1 MTRGTRNKARVRLS
15 RLEDTH
21 HRYEGRHQVLGQD
34 REVPPRHYR
43 PALAEAVRSVQAGL
57 GFSLLSIVLTIASWL
72 FEQWGIKLPKP
83 ILIVL
88 TVAWALLLIM
98 GLSLITGCSLQKTLH
113 MTRPFFRQ
121 TTVSHAGVSWR
132 ILHGRALGP
141 YCPSDGA
148 QLLFQHWDG
157 VRRQPRDS
165 DIAGMLMPSNY
176 THRGERRHKKCCCVL
191 CAPKL
196 SR

>member
-72 FEQWGIKLPKP
+72 FEQWGIKLPTP

-88 TVAWALLLIM
+88 TVAWALLLIT

-121 TTVSHAGVSWR
+121 TTVSHAG
-132 ILHGRALGP
+132 LLAHTALQTELN
-141 YCPSDGA
+141 SS
-148 QLLFQHWDG
+148 F
-157 VRRQPRDS
+157 S
-165 DIAGMLMPSNY
+165 TGMASGDNRETRTL
-176 THRGERRHKKCCCVL
+176 RERRHKKCCCVL